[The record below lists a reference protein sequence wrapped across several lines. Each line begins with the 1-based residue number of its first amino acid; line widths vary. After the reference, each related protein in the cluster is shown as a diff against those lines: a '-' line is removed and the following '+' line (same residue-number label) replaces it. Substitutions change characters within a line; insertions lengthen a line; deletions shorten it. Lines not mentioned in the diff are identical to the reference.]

1 LSLTPD
7 LRKDLDLSG
16 AGKETADSGGDGM
29 DFRLVSE
36 YPELSSQERSLC
48 HLLVQIETPP
58 VTDSPSRR
66 PLVVA
71 VAIDKSKSMY
81 GEKLQATLEA
91 ASSLVNWLT
100 RHDHVAIIAYDTNV
114 EVVQPLTPLTDKF
127 SVIKKLE
134 NIRVGT
140 ATNLSGGWLQALR
153 SVEAA
158 DVENAYRRVILLTDG
173 MANTGIVAT
182 PDLVKIAQD
191 HYQRGISTTT
201 IGFGRDFSEIVLKE
215 ISQAG
220 GGNFYFIDGPEQAQ
234 EVFFREFG
242 DIAALFGQGLEVK
255 IKAAPGVEVKEILN
269 DVPHTLQDDGTLI
282 LRPGDLRSDD
292 LRNIVLVLEV
302 AGAIAEPYAENLV
315 SAELSFYNL
324 MHGSRLEKYD
334 AAVAVNFKARPS
346 EGYNRLVRLES
357 LTAAAARAMIEASRI
372 SGERDL
378 SAARQILTRMTRRL
392 EENQAVE
399 PEQIKRLVNRLNEM
413 ERNLEENLNLARK
426 NMMAGGAELGRVTA
440 GEYYFSGSAHDRIA
454 EMSLTGQLDLYKCPD
469 LKSDIRRLMEQG
481 YRFLVLDLTDLSYV
495 DSSGIGTM
503 IQVSNWMKKRG
514 GLMVLVNVQGSVE
527 KIFQLSKL
535 DEFFAFRDTV
545 SEARQ
550 FIDELVAS
558 SKGQ

>member
-1 LSLTPD
+1 
-7 LRKDLDLSG
+7 
-16 AGKETADSGGDGM
+16 M

-36 YPELSSQERSLC
+36 YPELSNQERSLC
-48 HLLVQIETPP
+48 HLLIQIETPP

-81 GEKLQATLEA
+81 GEKIQATLEA

-100 RHDHVAIIAYDTNV
+100 RHDQVAIIAYDTNV

-158 DVENAYRRVILLTDG
+158 EVENAYRRVILLTDG

-242 DIAALFGQGLEVK
+242 DIAALFGQGLEIK

-269 DVPHTLQDDGTLI
+269 DVPHAIQDDGTLI

-302 AGAIAEPYAENLV
+302 TGSLAEPYAENLV
-315 SAELSFYNL
+315 SGELSFYNL
-324 MHGSRLEKYD
+324 MQGSRLEKYD
-334 AAVAVNFKARPS
+334 AAVAVNFKARAS
-346 EGYNRLVRLES
+346 DGYNRLVRLES
-357 LTAAAARAMIEASRI
+357 LTAASARAMIEASRI

-378 SAARQILTRMTRRL
+378 SAARQILSRMIRRL

-399 PEQIKRLVNRLNEM
+399 PEQIKRLINRLGEM

-426 NMMAGGAELGRVTA
+426 NMMAGGAELGRVSA

-454 EMSLTGQLDLYKCPD
+454 EMALAGQLDLYKCPD

-495 DSSGIGTM
+495 DSSGIGTL

-514 GLMVLVNVQGSVE
+514 GLMVLINVQGSVE

-550 FIDELVAS
+550 FIDELVAA